1 MRSRLCIM
9 TAYADETRA
18 LLRALG
24 QDSSDPVDWNGRLRF
39 EGRDG
44 GSEWRVVQSGM
55 GKVRAASMCQMII
68 DEYRVDTFFEFGF
81 AGGLTDTVGV
91 GDFVLINGVSE
102 LDAPNRP
109 EIRSEQ
115 DSLRAHLFLR
125 STSSINRFERS
136 LSAVSDV
143 TPRKASVICGDMDIY
158 DRNLRDEV
166 AAKSGAA
173 ATNWESAAI
182 VDVCAINNI
191 EYVGVRII
199 SDACVE
205 EDRGP
210 VSKARFNLLLESTTA
225 YVNALVDFNREA
237 SNV

>member
-1 MRSRLCIM
+1 M
-9 TAYADETRA
+9 
-18 LLRALG
+18 
-24 QDSSDPVDWNGRLRF
+24 
-39 EGRDG
+39 
-44 GSEWRVVQSGM
+44 
-55 GKVRAASMCQMII
+55 
-68 DEYRVDTFFEFGF
+68 
-81 AGGLTDTVGV
+81 TDTVGV
-91 GDFVLINGVSE
+91 GDLVLINGVSE

-125 STSSINRFERS
+125 STSSIDRFERS
-136 LSAVSDV
+136 LSAISDV
-143 TPRKASVICGDMDIY
+143 TLRKASVICGDMDIY
-158 DRNLRDEV
+158 DQHLRDKV

-191 EYVGVRII
+191 RYVGVRII